1 MNRIQIGGYTRITK
15 KEAARRYNAG
25 EVIRLTACKL
35 SPVSPW
41 GCHSDAQRESYTQ
54 VSGDGFNTT
63 VARNRE
69 FETVVNSQATGAFGL
84 FADTLGLSFPDSLC
98 TT

>member
-54 VSGDGFNTT
+54 VGGDGFNTT
-63 VARNRE
+63 TAPMRR
-69 FETVVNSQATGAFGL
+69 
-84 FADTLGLSFPDSLC
+84 ADTRHTGRKKHKRSPAAVRGILI
-98 TT
+98 

>member
-1 MNRIQIGGYTRITK
+1 MNKIQIGGYTRITK

-41 GCHSDAQRESYTQ
+41 GCYSDAQKDYNATISW
-54 VSGDGFNTT
+54 DGFNTI
-63 VARNRE
+63 VARNRK
-69 FETVVNSQATGAFGL
+69 FETVVNAFTYYNCTSETGKYPAYWKKE
-84 FADTLGLSFPDSLC
+84 A
-98 TT
+98 